1 MIDHKRIE
9 FLADCAE
16 LDGTEWGEAMTCL
29 VALYRNAHGVL
40 GDDLAAAMEDELLMQ
55 IEWAEEHCTIVDR
68 VETREVRFKELEVV
82 LD

>member
-16 LDGTEWGEAMTCL
+16 LDGTEWGEAIGCL
-29 VALYRNAHGVL
+29 VDLYRNTHGVL
-40 GDDLAAAMEDELLMQ
+40 GDDLVIAVEDELLLQ
-55 IEWAEEHCTIVDR
+55 IEWAEAHCTIVEH
-68 VETREVRFKELEVV
+68 VELREVRFKELEVN